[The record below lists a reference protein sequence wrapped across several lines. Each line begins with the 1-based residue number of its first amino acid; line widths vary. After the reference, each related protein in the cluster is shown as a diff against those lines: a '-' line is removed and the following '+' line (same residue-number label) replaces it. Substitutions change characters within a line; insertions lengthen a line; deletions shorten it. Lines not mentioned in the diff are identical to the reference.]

1 MNVLRDFKVNC
12 GLGKLLILFGENSII
27 RSVRW
32 FNLFSSLKD
41 GDDFLGIFYGFRQ
54 DIKNDHIFKDYTS
67 ICNFS
72 KKTFSTFKKL
82 YYIEFRFKMGS
93 VYC

>member
-54 DIKNDHIFKDYTS
+54 DIK
-67 ICNFS
+67 
-72 KKTFSTFKKL
+72 
-82 YYIEFRFKMGS
+82 
-93 VYC
+93 